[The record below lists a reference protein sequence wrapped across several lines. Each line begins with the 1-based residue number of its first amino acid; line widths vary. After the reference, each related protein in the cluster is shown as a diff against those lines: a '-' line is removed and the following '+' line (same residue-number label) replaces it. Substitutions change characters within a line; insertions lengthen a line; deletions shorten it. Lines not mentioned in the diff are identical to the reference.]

1 MTGKFK
7 YDHVASDLADL
18 HWLTV
23 NKRITFKIALIVFKT
38 LSGLAPEYLKDL
50 LKFTSAESQ
59 ILIIEVKNLITNG
72 ITNRKSF
79 LKYK

>member
-1 MTGKFK
+1 MVKII
-7 YDHVASDLADL
+7 DHYPNDYYVKLMHL
-18 HWLTV
+18 F
-23 NKRITFKIALIVFKT
+23 I
-38 LSGLAPEYLKDL
+38 L